1 TNCFTAC
8 SSSGVSDVPSS
19 VSSPL
24 TPCARPSRPIST
36 KAMAAGLISNLQA
49 RSAVL
54 ARGGRA
60 ERKPERACRPTLLAD
75 HVPEIV
81 LVDAQLERRVVP
93 GLEDL
98 DVDLIGMVDDAL
110 GHVDDQVTE
119 LEVDVVGL
127 ARRQPNVRL
136 RRA

>member
-1 TNCFTAC
+1 
-8 SSSGVSDVPSS
+8 
-19 VSSPL
+19 
-24 TPCARPSRPIST
+24 
-36 KAMAAGLISNLQA
+36 MAVALISDLQA
-49 RSAVL
+49 GPAIFPRRCGPKGQAQR
-54 ARGGRA
+54 ARGA
-60 ERKPERACRPTLLAD
+60 ALLAD